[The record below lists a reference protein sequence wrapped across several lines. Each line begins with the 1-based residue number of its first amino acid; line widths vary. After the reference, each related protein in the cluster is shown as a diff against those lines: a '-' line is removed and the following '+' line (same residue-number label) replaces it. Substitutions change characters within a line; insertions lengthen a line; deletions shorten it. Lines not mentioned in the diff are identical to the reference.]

1 MKGHLTN
8 AVWPTWSA
16 TIAAPASVDE
26 YDPPAMERLIKLMK
40 PYIIDIKGVK
50 AKFPARNRVKLIE
63 FRTDKQR
70 EQYKL
75 TWEKYER
82 EMELIRGG
90 MKELGRFQEL
100 VAMMKFSQSAELI
113 RHEEV
118 ADMADDICKRGKA
131 AVVAYKFKESIAAT
145 IKVLMNKHGYKRSD
159 ISIIW
164 GGMGGMFTSDGKVK
178 LKEKKIP
185 ERTFNMFQPEDL
197 ELFKSLNVRLIVTS
211 NEDENKVV
219 KTVDLSQEMDDREK
233 LTKAGLKSIT
243 ADDLQNMKLGTQS
256 KAQRQDEIDRF
267 QDGKSKI
274 CLFTFKAGGV
284 GLSLHHSKPEL
295 LPRESIIA
303 PCYSA
308 IELVQGLG
316 RAPRLTSL
324 SETIQTM
331 IFFKGTIEEHIA
343 DKVSQK
349 LRCLREVVRQR
360 ESWEDCIVEAAQT
373 HRVSFDS
380 NGEKITE
387 IIDDS
392 GGSDVD
398 EEEEEGEE

>member
-1 MKGHLTN
+1 
-8 AVWPTWSA
+8 
-16 TIAAPASVDE
+16 
-26 YDPPAMERLIKLMK
+26 MERLIKAMK

-63 FRTDKQR
+63 FRNDKQR
-70 EQYKL
+70 EQYKF
-75 TWEKYER
+75 TWERYER
-82 EMELIRGG
+82 EMELIKGG
-90 MKELGRFQEL
+90 MKELGTFQKL

-113 RHEEV
+113 RHEDV
-118 ADMADDICKRGKA
+118 ADMAHDICSRGKA

-178 LKEKKIP
+178 LKEKRIP
-185 ERTFNMFQPEDL
+185 ESKFKLFSPEDL
-197 ELFKSLNVRLIVTS
+197 ELLKALNVRLCVVS
-211 NEDENKVV
+211 DSDESKVV
-219 KTVDLSQEMDDREK
+219 STVDLSQELDDRAK
-233 LTKAGLKSIT
+233 LTQAGLKTIT
-243 ADDLQNMKLGTQS
+243 ADDLQNMQLGTQS
-256 KAQRQDEIDRF
+256 KTQRQEEIDRF
-267 QDGKSKI
+267 QEGKSKI

-284 GLSLHHSKPEL
+284 GLSLHHCKPDL

-331 IFFKGTIEEHIA
+331 VFFKGTIEEHIA

-360 ESWEDCIVEAAQT
+360 ESWEDCIVDAAEN
-373 HRVSFDS
+373 HKVSFDS
-380 NGEKITE
+380 EGNKVTE
-387 IIDDS
+387 IVDDS
-392 GGSDVD
+392 GGADVD
-398 EEEEEGEE
+398 EEEDEEQE